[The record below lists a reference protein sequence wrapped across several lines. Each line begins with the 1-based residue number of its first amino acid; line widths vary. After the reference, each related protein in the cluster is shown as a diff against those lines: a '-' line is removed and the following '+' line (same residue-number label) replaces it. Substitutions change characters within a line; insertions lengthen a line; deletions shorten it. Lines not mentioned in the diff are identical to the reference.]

1 MKSSK
6 LTKLA
11 LALALA
17 TPLFASATSDITTGA
32 GALAATGNLDFR
44 VIIPKF
50 LFLQVGSGTFMVDDA
65 ASIDMVEF
73 DVPLASL
80 GSGAPIA
87 QTSPASIT
95 ARLRGNNGIISLIAT
110 TTGAML
116 NAPAGD
122 SISFTTITAAAAG
135 ATSFAHPV
143 FVDGAASA
151 PVAVPVTSGTKITD
165 RTTTWTFSYSNA
177 AIVPAGTY
185 GDTVAKNGR
194 VTYTASMP

>member
-17 TPLFASATSDITTGA
+17 TPLFASATSDITTGGA
-32 GALAATGNLDFR
+32 GAITATGNLDFR

-50 LFLQVGSGTFMVDDA
+50 LFLQVGTGTFMADDLGN
-65 ASIDMVEF
+65 IDMVEF
-73 DVPLASL
+73 NVPLASL

-95 ARLRGNNGIISLIAT
+95 ARLRGNNGGITLSAT
-110 TTGAML
+110 TAGAMS
-116 NAPAGD
+116 NGAGD
-122 SISFTTITAAAAG
+122 TISFTTITAAAGG
-135 ATSFAHPV
+135 AQPFAHPV
-143 FVDGAASA
+143 FVDGASSS
-151 PVAVPVTSGTKITD
+151 VPVPVSAGKITD
-165 RTTTWTFSYSNA
+165 KTTTWTFSYSNA

-185 GDTVAKNGR
+185 GDTVANNGR

>member
-50 LFLQVGSGTFMVDDA
+50 LFLQVGTGTLMADDL

-73 DVPLASL
+73 NVPLASL
-80 GSGAPIA
+80 GAGPIA

-95 ARLRGNNGIISLIAT
+95 ARLRGNNGGISLTAT
-110 TTGAML
+110 TAGAMS
-116 NAPAGD
+116 NGAGD
-122 SISFTTITAAAAG
+122 TISFTTITAAAAG

-143 FVDGAASA
+143 FADGVASA